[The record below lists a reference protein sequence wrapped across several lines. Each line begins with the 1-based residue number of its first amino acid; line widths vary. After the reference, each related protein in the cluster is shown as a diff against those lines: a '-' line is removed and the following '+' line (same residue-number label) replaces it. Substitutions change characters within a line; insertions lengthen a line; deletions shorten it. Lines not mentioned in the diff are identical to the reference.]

1 MRLILS
7 TDNENKVREIIDL
20 LEGTGLEILS
30 KKEAGLGEIDVIE
43 DKDTLEGNASLKAMA
58 LAEKT
63 DDLILADDTG
73 LFVEALGG
81 EPGVKS
87 ARYAGDHDEKKNR
100 AKLLKNLKGEK
111 NRSAYFKTALALV
124 DKNKRV
130 KFLEGICQGE
140 IAEEEKGNEGF
151 GYDPIFIP
159 KGFKKSFGQMTEE
172 EKNAL
177 SHRGRALQKLK
188 EYFTNNKY

>member
-7 TDNENKVREIIDL
+7 TDNENKVREIKDL

-43 DKDTLEGNASLKAMA
+43 DKDTLEGNASLKAMT

-100 AKLLKNLKGEK
+100 AKLLKNLKEEK
-111 NRSAYFKTALALV
+111 NRSAYFKTTLALV